1 MGTLIDRVGSR
12 GFGATRRG
20 RMESSLAVDKSGGQ
34 VETVLGDTE
43 GVERNMDWKAL
54 LVRCTWSILCATLY
68 YALGSVL
75 VGRPYGMV
83 VIWF

>member
-1 MGTLIDRVGSR
+1 MGTLIDRVGGR

-43 GVERNMDWKAL
+43 GVECNIDWKAL
-54 LVRCTWSILCATLY
+54 LVRCIWSILCATLY

-75 VGRPYGMV
+75 VSCPYGMV